1 MDTNLLFSKY
11 NKIKCERKR
20 IKYKKR
26 KGQDNKV

>member
-11 NKIKCERKR
+11 NKIKRERKR
-20 IKYKKR
+20 KKYKKR